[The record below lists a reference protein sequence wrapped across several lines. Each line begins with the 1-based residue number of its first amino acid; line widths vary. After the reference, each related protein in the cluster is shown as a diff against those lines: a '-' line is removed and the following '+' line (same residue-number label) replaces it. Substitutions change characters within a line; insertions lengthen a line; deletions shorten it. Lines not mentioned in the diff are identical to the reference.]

1 MEVSGM
7 AHPTRRQFLRAMM
20 LGGVSFFVL
29 RNAQSAWSYQ
39 ANEKLNLAFVGAG
52 GRGAALVDEFSK
64 LEQNILALC
73 DVDWRHAAGAFQKF
87 PDAKRYKDFRKM
99 LDELHGQIDAV
110 VVATPDHTHA
120 VASVAAMKLG
130 KHVYCEKP
138 LTWCIGEARIMREV
152 AHQKKVATQMG
163 NQGLASSNTRQLV
176 EILRSG
182 AIGRITEVHLWTD
195 RPIWPQGIDR
205 PKDTPPIPPDLDW
218 DLWIGPAPYRPY
230 HPAYHPFRWR
240 GWIDF
245 GTGALGDIGCHVF
258 PLPFLA
264 LDLRYPTK
272 VCAISS
278 GHNGETYPRWSIVQY
293 EFPARGDLPP
303 VRLTWYDG
311 GQKPSAELLK
321 DILKGETIPDNG
333 HLFVGDK
340 GVLFNG
346 RLLPADQFKDY
357 QPPAP
362 TLPRAPQD
370 NHYLEWVQGCK
381 TGTPTMSNFEFASLV
396 TEVVLLGNVALLTGE
411 TVHVNPKTG
420 DLLSPLSA
428 RRYLSRPYRKGW
440 AL

>member
-1 MEVSGM
+1 MEN
-7 AHPTRRQFLRAMM
+7 PTRRQFLRAMA
-20 LGGVSFFVL
+20 LGGASFLVL
-29 RNAQSAWSYQ
+29 RNARSAWSYQ

-52 GRGAALVDEFSK
+52 GRGAALVDEFAK
-64 LEQNILALC
+64 LGENIVALC
-73 DVDWRHAAGAFQKF
+73 DVDWRHAAGTFQKF

-99 LDELHGQIDAV
+99 LDELANAIDAV

-120 VASVAAMKLG
+120 VASIAAMKLG

-152 AHQKKVATQMG
+152 AQQKKVATQMG
-163 NQGLASSNTRQLV
+163 NQGLASSGTRRLV
-176 EILRSG
+176 EIIRAG

-205 PKDTPPIPPDLDW
+205 PKDTPPVPTDLDW

-240 GWIDF
+240 GWMDF

-272 VCAISS
+272 VHAVSS

-311 GQKPSAELLK
+311 GQKPSADLLK

-370 NHYLEWVQGCK
+370 NHYLEWAQACK
-381 TGTPTMSNFEFASLV
+381 TGSPTMSNFEFASLV
-396 TEVVLLGNVALLTGE
+396 TEVVLLGNVALLAGE
-411 TVHVNPKTG
+411 TIEVNPQTG
-420 DLLSPLSA
+420 DPISPLSA

>member
-1 MEVSGM
+1 M
-7 AHPTRRQFLRAMM
+7 AHPTRRQFLRTMT
-20 LGGVSFFVL
+20 LGGASFFIL

-52 GRGAALVDEFSK
+52 GRGAALVDEFAK

-73 DVDWRHAAGAFQKF
+73 DVDWRHAAGTFQKF

-120 VASVAAMKLG
+120 VASIAAMKLG

-138 LTWCIGEARIMREV
+138 LTWCISEARIMREV
-152 AHQKKVATQMG
+152 ARQKKVATQMG
-163 NQGLASSNTRQLV
+163 NQGLANSNTRQLV

-182 AIGRITEVHLWTD
+182 VIGRITEVHLWTD

-218 DLWIGPAPYRPY
+218 DLWIGPAPYRSY

-245 GTGALGDIGCHVF
+245 GTGALGDIGCHAF

-264 LDLRYPTK
+264 LNLRYPTK

-293 EFPARGDLPP
+293 EFPARGNLPP

-311 GQKPSAELLK
+311 GQKPSVDLLK
-321 DILKGETIPDNG
+321 EILKGEAIPDKG
-333 HLFVGDK
+333 QLFVGAK
-340 GVLFNG
+340 GALFNG

-370 NHYLEWVQGCK
+370 NHYLEWVQACK
-381 TGTPTMSNFEFASLV
+381 TGSPTMSNFEFASLV

>member
-1 MEVSGM
+1 
-7 AHPTRRQFLRAMM
+7 
-20 LGGVSFFVL
+20 
-29 RNAQSAWSYQ
+29 
-39 ANEKLNLAFVGAG
+39 
-52 GRGAALVDEFSK
+52 
-64 LEQNILALC
+64 
-73 DVDWRHAAGAFQKF
+73 
-87 PDAKRYKDFRKM
+87 
-99 LDELHGQIDAV
+99 
-110 VVATPDHTHA
+110 
-120 VASVAAMKLG
+120 
-130 KHVYCEKP
+130 
-138 LTWCIGEARIMREV
+138 MREV

-195 RPIWPQGIDR
+195 RPIWLQGIDR

-321 DILKGETIPDNG
+321 DILKGEAIPDNG